1 MIINNYN
8 EIAALGLKLVDNDNE
23 REINKFSFRL
33 STACVCVCVGV
44 CENLFLTKES
54 RAELVECNKIE
65 FQGIFSPIKFSDFRL
80 HAILFEGAPGN
91 FQSAA
96 RNYWRAVCAKSPRFI
111 VFPRTKFTVNGRT
124 ENIES
129 LALDSFCSTEFKTE
143 QKLLQRTHLE
153 VNFIITT

>member
-65 FQGIFSPIKFSDFRL
+65 FQGIFSPIPCFLIFDFMQFCSKGRR
-80 HAILFEGAPGN
+80 AISNPLQG
-91 FQSAA
+91 
-96 RNYWRAVCAKSPRFI
+96 I
-111 VFPRTKFTVNGRT
+111 VEELYVQK
-124 ENIES
+124 
-129 LALDSFCSTEFKTE
+129 ALD
-143 QKLLQRTHLE
+143 L
-153 VNFIITT
+153 